1 MKGQK
6 PKITSWRAFV
16 DGKQIGSG
24 YASRMQALEASQAFV
39 SEYADAPHTVPAIEL
54 RPSFVPTDEFA

>member
-6 PKITSWRAFV
+6 PTVTSWRAFV

-24 YASRMQALEASQAFV
+24 YASKLKAIEAAQGFTESQP
-39 SEYADAPHTVPAIEL
+39 ENYAYPAIMAM
-54 RPSFVPTDEFA
+54 PSFSPIEELV

>member
-24 YASRMQALEASQAFV
+24 YTSETQAIEAAQEFTESQPENYTF
-39 SEYADAPHTVPAIEL
+39 PAIMAM
-54 RPSFVPTDEFA
+54 PSFSPIRELV

>member
-6 PKITSWRAFV
+6 PTITSWRAFV

-24 YASRMQALEASQAFV
+24 YASEIQALKAAQEF
-39 SEYADAPHTVPAIEL
+39 IENEVDGNEL
-54 RPSFVPTDEFA
+54 PFIDVKPSFVPIRELV

>member
-6 PKITSWRAFV
+6 PTVTSWRACV

-24 YASRMQALEASQAFV
+24 YSTEIQALKAARDFLENEVDGNELPFI
-39 SEYADAPHTVPAIEL
+39 DAK
-54 RPSFVPTDEFA
+54 PSFVPIRKLV